1 MCALPKADECLDR
14 DHILLRLCAQ
24 VEVPGQ
30 GLANPSLLVKALLK
44 TASLASAQNVGCCL
58 VTPEQI
64 GQLDSRFSNRA
75 NFFQPG
81 NTFGVQHTT
90 SALCIAKP

>member
-30 GLANPSLLVKALLK
+30 GLANPSLLVKALLN

-64 GQLDSRFSNRA
+64 GQLDSRFWN
-75 NFFQPG
+75 FQPG
-81 NTFGVQHTT
+81 NTCGVQHTT